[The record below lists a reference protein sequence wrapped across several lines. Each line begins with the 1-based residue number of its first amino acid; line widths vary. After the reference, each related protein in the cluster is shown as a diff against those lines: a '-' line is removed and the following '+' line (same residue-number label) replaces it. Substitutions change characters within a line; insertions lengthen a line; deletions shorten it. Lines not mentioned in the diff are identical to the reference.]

1 MTGATP
7 VDRKAGKVKK
17 VPPPATALTAE
28 PIRPARTSRPK
39 SAGARPNI
47 AYFAATRRLE
57 LATLR
62 CEPP

>member
-28 PIRPARTSRPK
+28 PDK
-39 SAGARPNI
+39 AGEDQETEIGRGETQHRL
-47 AYFAATRRLE
+47 FRRHQAT
-57 LATLR
+57 
-62 CEPP
+62 